1 MECPIGPVVKAALA
15 NAMTGV
21 GKAVTYGVVEAVCP
35 FFLYYVMSRTDF
47 IRPVSQPCPG
57 RWGERAQGRRRAP
70 MDTGERALVSVAIE
84 KLDEHA
90 AAIRAFDC
98 EGGFV
103 SDQDRSSPRQ
113 VAWFRQTMD

>member
-1 MECPIGPVVKAALA
+1 
-15 NAMTGV
+15 
-21 GKAVTYGVVEAVCP
+21 
-35 FFLYYVMSRTDF
+35 
-47 IRPVSQPCPG
+47 
-57 RWGERAQGRRRAP
+57 
-70 MDTGERALVSVAIE
+70 MDTGDRALVSVAIE